1 MNTLL
6 RPRRARFWVF
16 INMDWVKLTLRQS
29 HSLYYVMRQQP
40 TEEGYHY
47 ESNMWTFEGK
57 RVVHQWSD
65 GGRDCDGSIERYGAQ
80 FCHLDDLHAEPAD
93 DDGTTSAYHHGQH
106 IHRPSWA
113 NEDFRTVVRDEF
125 AEAAGY

>member
-6 RPRRARFWVF
+6 

-29 HSLYYVMRQQP
+29 HSLYHVMPKQP

-57 RVVHQWSD
+57 RVVHQWSE
-65 GGRDCDGSIERYGAQ
+65 GLRDCDGSIERYGAQ
-80 FCHLDDLHAEPAD
+80 VCQLDDLHAEPAD

-113 NEDFRTVVRDEF
+113 NEDFRTLVRDEF
-125 AEAAGY
+125 AEGAGY